1 MSQMLYDGNGNQIQV
16 TDEYNIPIVTG
27 DLPTVFITSDTAY
40 ASLTKETAVN
50 GEISF
55 IDWKSKFSLPIKV
68 KLQGNHSLDYAK
80 KNLNVTFY
88 NNGSKQKIKLNSWYP
103 TNKVHIKANE
113 YDYSMCRNS
122 VGTKL
127 AYDLCGKYLPTGA
140 RGYIDSFP
148 VIVYYNNEYIGC
160 HTFNLPQDGK
170 TYNFKDSKETAGTN
184 LAYRTKDAT
193 NNWKTSSFW
202 EYRGD
207 ADETS
212 TMRNVFDTT
221 VIPVLNNASLTKAD
235 IEAHFDVNTL
245 IAYLAFAQIAC
256 AVDSM
261 TNNWTLITWDGSI
274 WYHTWYDLDICF
286 GLGGSQDGT
295 NISSTKDV
303 FTSVQG
309 AWNSFFQQVKTLYAS
324 ELEAT
329 YADMRDHG
337 ADTDA
342 IVSAFVDFQNRWG
355 QTNIIADRAKWSSD
369 KPNNN
374 DITNLRTWLTER
386 FTYLDNLYNY

>member
-1 MSQMLYDGNGNQIQV
+1 MLYDGNGNPIQV

-27 DLPTVFITSDTAY
+27 DLPTVFITSETAY
-40 ASLTKETAVN
+40 SSLTKETAVN

-55 IDWKSKFSLPIKV
+55 IDWKSKFSLPIKI

-88 NNGSKQKIKLNSWYP
+88 NNGSKQKIKFNSWYP

-148 VIVYYNNEYIGC
+148 VIVYYNNEYMGC

-193 NNWKTSSFW
+193 NSWKTSNFW

-207 ADETS
+207 VDENS

-221 VIPVLNNASLTKAD
+221 VIPALNNASLTKAD
-235 IEAHFDVNTL
+235 IEAHFDINTL

-261 TNNWTLITWDGSI
+261 TNNWTLITWDGAI

-309 AWNSFFQQVKTLYAS
+309 AWNSFFQQVKTLYAP

-329 YADMRDHG
+329 YADMRNHG
-337 ADTDA
+337 ADTDT
-342 IVSAFVDFQNRWG
+342 IVSAFVNFQNRWG

-369 KPNNN
+369 KPNSN

>member
-1 MSQMLYDGNGNQIQV
+1 MSQMLYDGNGNPIQV

-40 ASLTKETAVN
+40 GSLTKETAVN

-55 IDWKSKFSLPIKV
+55 IDWKSKFSLPIKI

-88 NNGSKQKIKLNSWYP
+88 NNGSKQKIKFNSWYP

-193 NNWKTSSFW
+193 NSWKTSSFW

-207 ADETS
+207 ADENS

-221 VIPVLNNASLTKAD
+221 VIPALNNASLTKAD

-261 TNNWTLITWDGSI
+261 TNNWTLITWDGNI

-329 YADMRDHG
+329 YADMRNHG
-337 ADTDA
+337 ADTDT

-369 KPNNN
+369 KPNSN

>member
-1 MSQMLYDGNGNQIQV
+1 MSQMLYDGNGNPIQV

-40 ASLTKETAVN
+40 SSLTKETAVN

-55 IDWKSKFSLPIKV
+55 IDWKSKFSLPIKI

-88 NNGSKQKIKLNSWYP
+88 NNGSKQKIKFNSWYP

-113 YDYSMCRNS
+113 FDYSMCRNS

-160 HTFNLPQDGK
+160 HTFNLAQDGK

-207 ADETS
+207 ADENA

-221 VIPVLNNASLTKAD
+221 VIPALNNASLTKAD
-235 IEAHFDVNTL
+235 IEAHFDVNTM

-261 TNNWTLITWDGSI
+261 TNNWTLITWDGNI

-286 GLGGSQDGT
+286 GLGGWQDGT

-337 ADTDA
+337 ADTDT

-369 KPNNN
+369 KPNRN

>member
-1 MSQMLYDGNGNQIQV
+1 
-16 TDEYNIPIVTG
+16 
-27 DLPTVFITSDTAY
+27 
-40 ASLTKETAVN
+40 
-50 GEISF
+50 
-55 IDWKSKFSLPIKV
+55 
-68 KLQGNHSLDYAK
+68 
-80 KNLNVTFY
+80 
-88 NNGSKQKIKLNSWYP
+88 
-103 TNKVHIKANE
+103 
-113 YDYSMCRNS
+113 MCRNS

-148 VIVYYNNEYIGC
+148 VIVYYNNEYMGC

-193 NNWKTSSFW
+193 NSWKTSNFW

-207 ADETS
+207 VDENS

-221 VIPVLNNASLTKAD
+221 VIPALNNASLTKAD
-235 IEAHFDVNTL
+235 IEAHFDINTL

-261 TNNWTLITWDGSI
+261 TNNWTLITWDGAI

-309 AWNSFFQQVKTLYAS
+309 AWNSFFQQVKTLYAP

-329 YADMRDHG
+329 YADMRNHG
-337 ADTDA
+337 ADTDT
-342 IVSAFVDFQNRWG
+342 IVSAFVNFQNRWG

-369 KPNNN
+369 KPNRN

>member
-1 MSQMLYDGNGNQIQV
+1 MSQMLYDGNGNPIQV

-40 ASLTKETAVN
+40 GSLTKETAVN

-55 IDWKSKFSLPIKV
+55 IDWKSKFSLPIKI

-88 NNGSKQKIKLNSWYP
+88 NNGSKQKIKFNSWYP

-148 VIVYYNNEYIGC
+148 VIVYYNNEYMGC

-193 NNWKTSSFW
+193 NSWKTSNFW

-207 ADETS
+207 VDENS

-221 VIPVLNNASLTKAD
+221 VIPALNNASLTKAD
-235 IEAHFDVNTL
+235 IEAHFDINTL

-261 TNNWTLITWDGSI
+261 TNNWTLITWDGAI

-309 AWNSFFQQVKTLYAS
+309 AWNSFFQQVKTLYAP

-329 YADMRDHG
+329 YADMRNHG
-337 ADTDA
+337 ADTDT
-342 IVSAFVDFQNRWG
+342 IVSAFVNFQNRWG

-369 KPNNN
+369 KPNRN

>member
-1 MSQMLYDGNGNQIQV
+1 MSQMLYDGNGNPIQV

-40 ASLTKETAVN
+40 SSLTKETAVN

-55 IDWKSKFSLPIKV
+55 IDWKSKFSLPIKI

-88 NNGSKQKIKLNSWYP
+88 NNGSKQKIKFNSWYP

-113 YDYSMCRNS
+113 FDYSMCRNS

-207 ADETS
+207 ADENA

-221 VIPVLNNASLTKAD
+221 VIPALNNASLTKAD
-235 IEAHFDVNTL
+235 IEAHFDVNTM

-261 TNNWTLITWDGSI
+261 TNNWTLITWDGNI

-286 GLGGSQDGT
+286 GLGGWQDGT

-309 AWNSFFQQVKTLYAS
+309 AWNSFFQQVKTLYIS

-329 YADMRDHG
+329 YADMRNHG
-337 ADTDA
+337 ADTDT

-355 QTNIIADRAKWSSD
+355 QTNIIADRVKWSSD
-369 KPNNN
+369 KPNSN